1 MTSPRLHS
9 WPGRAA
15 LSRRPFRVASRDRP
29 FLDLFS
35 RGRAGPSES
44 RGFSAAQIGQIQ
56 RTVMGRTPEVM
67 VKVTGGGRRVGAVA
81 AHLSYISQHGK
92 LDLETDDGQH
102 VFSEGQKELLRSW
115 HLELTRGQY
124 RQPRGESVA
133 AAGVKL
139 VHNVTLSMPAP
150 TPPAAVL
157 AAAKAFAR
165 EKFGAK
171 HRYAMALH
179 THQRHPHVHLVVKA
193 EGIDGRR
200 LHIDKAMLR
209 EWRQDFARMMREQ
222 GIAANATPRSVR
234 GQTKRAA
241 KDVLQDPASG
251 TLLCAAREARRHR
264 TRASRNDAYH
274 RAGASEAARDA
285 KGGRRGLERCRLETG
300 GAGRDRPRRPRP
312 VLRHASAACAD
323 GPGAAGG
330 AVHSLCEGAQI
341 AEDTRRRPGT
351 QPHTGTDME
360 RPVKVT
366 LIPGLH
372 LFSSLKRKQAVAEA
386 AR

>member
-1 MTSPRLHS
+1 
-9 WPGRAA
+9 
-15 LSRRPFRVASRDRP
+15 
-29 FLDLFS
+29 
-35 RGRAGPSES
+35 
-44 RGFSAAQIGQIQ
+44 
-56 RTVMGRTPEVM
+56 MGRTPEVM

-102 VFSEGQKELLRSW
+102 VFREGQKELLRSW

-165 EKFGAK
+165 EKFGGK

-241 KDVLQDPASG
+241 KDVFYRTQRRGHSYALREKLDGIVRELRATTPSTDPARAR
-251 TLLCAAREARRHR
+251 LLETRRAVVEGWNAVASKLEAQGEIVLGGHVRYFAMHLPPVLTDRERLAEQFIRFAKARRSPR
-264 TRASRNDAYH
+264 TQGDDRVRNRTLELIWNDRSR
-274 RAGASEAARDA
+274 
-285 KGGRRGLERCRLETG
+285 
-300 GAGRDRPRRPRP
+300 
-312 VLRHASAACAD
+312 
-323 GPGAAGG
+323 
-330 AVHSLCEGAQI
+330 
-341 AEDTRRRPGT
+341 
-351 QPHTGTDME
+351 
-360 RPVKVT
+360 
-366 LIPGLH
+366 
-372 LFSSLKRKQAVAEA
+372 
-386 AR
+386 

>member
-1 MTSPRLHS
+1 
-9 WPGRAA
+9 
-15 LSRRPFRVASRDRP
+15 VASRDRP
-29 FLDLFS
+29 YLDLFS
-35 RGRAGPSES
+35 GGRAGPSES
-44 RGFSAAQIGQIQ
+44 RGFSAAQIEQIQ

-81 AHLSYISQHGK
+81 AHPSYISQHGK

-102 VFSEGQKELLRSW
+102 VFREGQKELLRTW

-241 KDVLQDPASG
+241 KDVFYRTQRRGHSYALREKLDGIVRELHATTPVTDPARAR
-251 TLLCAAREARRHR
+251 LLETRRAVVEGWNAVASKLEAQGEIVLGGHVRYFVMHLPPVLTDRERLAEQFIRYAKARRSPR
-264 TRASRNDAYH
+264 TQGDDRVRN
-274 RAGASEAARDA
+274 RT
-285 KGGRRGLERCRLETG
+285 LEL
-300 GAGRDRPRRPRP
+300 
-312 VLRHASAACAD
+312 
-323 GPGAAGG
+323 
-330 AVHSLCEGAQI
+330 
-341 AEDTRRRPGT
+341 TR
-351 QPHTGTDME
+351 
-360 RPVKVT
+360 
-366 LIPGLH
+366 
-372 LFSSLKRKQAVAEA
+372 
-386 AR
+386 

>member
-1 MTSPRLHS
+1 
-9 WPGRAA
+9 
-15 LSRRPFRVASRDRP
+15 
-29 FLDLFS
+29 
-35 RGRAGPSES
+35 
-44 RGFSAAQIGQIQ
+44 
-56 RTVMGRTPEVM
+56 MGRTPEVM

-102 VFSEGQKELLRSW
+102 VFREGQKELLRSW

-241 KDVLQDPASG
+241 KDVFYRTQRRGHSYALREKLDGIVRELRAPTPSTDPARAR
-251 TLLCAAREARRHR
+251 LLETRRAVVEGWSAVASKLEAQGEIVLGGHVRYFAMHLPPVLTDRERLAEQFIRFAKARRSTR
-264 TRASRNDAYH
+264 TRGD
-274 RAGASEAARDA
+274 D
-285 KGGRRGLERCRLETG
+285 RL
-300 GAGRDRPRRPRP
+300 RDRTTER
-312 VLRHASAACAD
+312 
-323 GPGAAGG
+323 
-330 AVHSLCEGAQI
+330 
-341 AEDTRRRPGT
+341 TR
-351 QPHTGTDME
+351 
-360 RPVKVT
+360 
-366 LIPGLH
+366 
-372 LFSSLKRKQAVAEA
+372 
-386 AR
+386 